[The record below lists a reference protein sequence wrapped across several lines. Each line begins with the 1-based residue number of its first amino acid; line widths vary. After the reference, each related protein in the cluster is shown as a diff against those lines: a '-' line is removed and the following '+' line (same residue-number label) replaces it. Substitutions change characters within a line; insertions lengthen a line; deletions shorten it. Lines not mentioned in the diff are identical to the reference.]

1 MLTGAEA
8 SRQRSNAVSR
18 PLFLFVKGAILPRM
32 FDAMPEARR
41 LLASGPP
48 AATPPLPDDHRLL
61 SVGHEACEILTA
73 AGVPFMV
80 GGGIA
85 VWAYGRRRFTKDIDL
100 FLPPKIPFVAMDAL
114 GKRGF
119 HTRDTDASWLYKAV
133 KDGVLIDL
141 IVWTTGN
148 VRVDAETFA
157 RTRVAEIDGWQFTIM
172 GPEDVLFRKILSHR
186 EERRDWYDGLSMLA
200 RPVPGFDWEYFLGRI
215 RPEHARRA
223 LSFALYAQADLGRE
237 AVPDW
242 VVASLLKDVPL
253 GA

>member
-1 MLTGAEA
+1 
-8 SRQRSNAVSR
+8 
-18 PLFLFVKGAILPRM
+18 M

-48 AATPPLPDDHRLL
+48 AATPPIPDDHRLL
-61 SVGHEACEILTA
+61 SIGHEACEILKA

-80 GGGIA
+80 GGGVA
-85 VWAYGRRRFTKDIDL
+85 VWAYGRRRCTKDIDL

-114 GKRGF
+114 GKHGF
-119 HTRDTDASWLYKAV
+119 HTRDTDASWLYKAF

-148 VRVDAETFA
+148 VRLDAETFA
-157 RTRVAEIDGWQFTIM
+157 HTRDAEIDGLPFTLM

-186 EERRDWYDGLSMLA
+186 EERRDWYDALSMMT
-200 RPVPGFDWEYFLGRI
+200 RPVANFDWTYFMSRV
-215 RPEHARRA
+215 RPEHARRV
-223 LSFALYAQADLGRE
+223 LSFVLYAQADLGQQ

-242 VVASLLKDVPL
+242 VVTALLKDLAVE
-253 GA
+253 A